1 MAKKS
6 IFKGIS
12 TQDCIKIDY
21 LFNEHIAYFE
31 RVGVTA
37 KKISEYFKDYDPVS
51 VRKIIQHMNDTG
63 DYIKIFGSYNGY
75 KPVTPMTKEEAIS
88 VYKARK
94 SRAKKACKNLDKQI
108 KEIRSM

>member
-31 RVGVTA
+31 RVAVKA
-37 KKISEYFKDYDPVS
+37 QDIADYFDDYDAPS
-51 VRKIIQHMNDTG
+51 IRKIIQHMNKTG
-63 DYIKIFGSYNGY
+63 DYIKIFGYHKGY

-94 SRAKKACKNLDKQI
+94 SRAKKVCKNLDKQI

>member
-1 MAKKS
+1 MKKS

-21 LFNEHIAYFE
+21 LFNEHIALFE
-31 RVGVTA
+31 RVPIKA
-37 KKISEYFKDYDPVS
+37 REIAEYFDDYDAAS
-51 VRKIIQHMNDTG
+51 VRKIIQYMNKTG
-63 DYIKIFGSYNGY
+63 DYIKIFGYHNGY

-94 SRAKKACKNLDKQI
+94 SRAKKSCKSIDKQI
-108 KEIRSM
+108 KEIRSL